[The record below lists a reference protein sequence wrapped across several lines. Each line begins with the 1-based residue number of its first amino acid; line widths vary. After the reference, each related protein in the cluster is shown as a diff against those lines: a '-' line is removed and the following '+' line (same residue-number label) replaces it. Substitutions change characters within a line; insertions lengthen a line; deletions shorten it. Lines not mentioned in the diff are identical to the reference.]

1 MGKKRIPQQT
11 QEEVLKETATLET
24 AMKKTAEP
32 ARTAESIRSGGKEAV
47 HPADSAS
54 SPRASAGQTAAKGSL
69 TPKAHTA
76 KRGQAHIQATYNN
89 TIITITDDIG
99 NVLAWSSSGA
109 LGFKGVKKATPF
121 AASRVAEAV
130 AEKVKKYGLA
140 EIFVFVKGVG
150 SGRESAIRALA
161 NHGLN
166 VVFIKD
172 ITGVP
177 HNGCRPPKVRR
188 V

>member
-11 QEEVLKETATLET
+11 QEEVLKETTVLES
-24 AMKKTAEP
+24 AMKKSAEK
-32 ARTAESIRSGGKEAV
+32 ESVAKERAV
-47 HPADSAS
+47 
-54 SPRASAGQTAAKGSL
+54 
-69 TPKAHTA
+69 
-76 KRGQAHIQATYNN
+76 KRGQAHVQATYNN
-89 TIITITDDIG
+89 TIITITDDKG

-130 AEKVKKYGLA
+130 AEKVRKYGLT
-140 EIFVFVKGVG
+140 EILVFVKGVG
-150 SGRESAIRALA
+150 SGRESAVRSLA
-161 NHGLN
+161 NNGLN

-172 ITGVP
+172 VTGVP

>member
-24 AMKKTAEP
+24 AMKKPAEI
-32 ARTAESIRSGGKEAV
+32 EKE
-47 HPADSAS
+47 P
-54 SPRASAGQTAAKGSL
+54 AAKGA
-69 TPKAHTA
+69 PGAA
-76 KRGQAHIQATYNN
+76 KTHAVKKGQAHIQATYNN
-89 TIITITDDIG
+89 TIITITDDRG

>member
-24 AMKKTAEP
+24 AMKKPAE
-32 ARTAESIRSGGKEAV
+32 EKE
-47 HPADSAS
+47 P
-54 SPRASAGQTAAKGSL
+54 AAKGASAV
-69 TPKAHTA
+69 PKARA
-76 KRGQAHIQATYNN
+76 IKKGQAHIQATYNN
-89 TIITITDDIG
+89 TIITITDDKG

>member
-11 QEEVLKETATLET
+11 QEEVLKETTVLES
-24 AMKKTAEP
+24 AMKKSAEK
-32 ARTAESIRSGGKEAV
+32 ESAPKERAV
-47 HPADSAS
+47 
-54 SPRASAGQTAAKGSL
+54 
-69 TPKAHTA
+69 

-89 TIITITDDIG
+89 TIITITDDKG

-130 AEKVKKYGLA
+130 AEKVRKYGLT
-140 EIFVFVKGVG
+140 EILVFVKGVG
-150 SGRESAIRALA
+150 SGRESAVRSLA
-161 NHGLN
+161 NNGLN